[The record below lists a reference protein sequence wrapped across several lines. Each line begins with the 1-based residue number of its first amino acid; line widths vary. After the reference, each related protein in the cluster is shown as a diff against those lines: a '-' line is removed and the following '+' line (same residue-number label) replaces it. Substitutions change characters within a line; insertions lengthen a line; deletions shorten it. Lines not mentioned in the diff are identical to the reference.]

1 MRKNFI
7 NYRPPRG
14 GSRPNSSM
22 VAPVDGA
29 AEMTFSSH
37 LKKKLELNFFF
48 KSYKNWKNYF

>member
-48 KSYKNWKNYF
+48 KSYKNWKNSF